1 MKDNKEKILKDTKEE
16 NVLPVYPAGEDI
28 YNAGKELEN
37 TDLEDP
43 LKTKTPG
50 TADVSNA
57 EKDFDEDVS
66 GDDLDIPG
74 AELDDAD
81 EAVGSED
88 EENNYY
94 SIGGDDHNDLDEDSG
109 K

>member
-1 MKDNKEKILKDTKEE
+1 MKDNKENILKATMEE

-28 YNAGKELEN
+28 YNAGKKLEN
-37 TDLEDP
+37 TDPEDL
-43 LKTKTPG
+43 LKNKTSG
-50 TADVSNA
+50 NVDGSNA